1 MRVEELPVAPGGRCE
16 KLSKSLWWD
25 AKRSRTER
33 AVMIPKRIEWP
44 EMENKEIFV
53 RLEGWCPA
61 GLEELGLSGGLS

>member
-1 MRVEELPVAPGGRCE
+1 M
-16 KLSKSLWWD
+16 SKSLWWD

-33 AVMIPKRIEWP
+33 AVMIPKGIEWP

-61 GLEELGLSGGLS
+61 GLEELGLSGSLS

>member
-1 MRVEELPVAPGGRCE
+1 MRVEELPVAPGGWCE

-33 AVMIPKRIEWP
+33 AVMIPKGIEWP
-44 EMENKEIFV
+44 EMESFV